1 VPLFGQRFEGRSFCS
16 RVYGGEDR
24 FHVTLHRVRS
34 SVDVSRKCCGPDGL
48 SGSWGWDHP
57 FAGYGTT
64 PAWRRAF
71 RLLGRASSSTSLA
84 VCSASKGRSHASIR
98 VVSRSSV
105 ADKNG
110 EWSPSSSTNL
120 APYSSLICCWS
131 AQDRQWSFFEP
142 T

>member
-1 VPLFGQRFEGRSFCS
+1 MPLAALIDSIVLLTRLFRQIAPYSLAMGRTGVKGITSEL
-16 RVYGGEDR
+16 V
-24 FHVTLHRVRS
+24 L
-34 SVDVSRKCCGPDGL
+34 P
-48 SGSWGWDHP
+48 WGWDHP

-71 RLLGRASSSTSLA
+71 RLLGRASSSNSLA

-110 EWSPSSSTNL
+110 EWSPSSSTNF